1 MAEFCT
7 TKRIAYHLE
16 DIIIEA
22 KKKLVLVSPYLKL
35 SEAFLERLIDA
46 DSNDIEIKIVYG
58 KDELKSTERNKLSK
72 LKNLE
77 LYFCKN
83 LHAKCYFNEFEMV
96 ITSMNFYDYSE
107 MNNREMGIY
116 LTGKEDTDLFM
127 RTAKEVKSILNSSD
141 LKTLKSADRKI
152 FSQKANQQVTKKT
165 FSEGHCIRCQT
176 SIPFSEYQPLCPG
189 CYNTWS
195 IFENENYSEDYC
207 HNCGEQR
214 ETTKKRPFCYACEL
228 KLGKH
233 EKKTS
238 SRW

>member
-46 DSNDIEIKIVYG
+46 DSNNIDIKIVYG
-58 KDELKSTERNKLSK
+58 KDELKSAERNKLSK

-83 LHAKCYFNEFEMV
+83 LHAKCYLNEFEMV

-116 LTGKEDTDLFM
+116 LTRKDDTELFM
-127 RTAKEVKSILNSSD
+127 RTAKEVKSILNSSS
-141 LKTLKSADRKI
+141 LKTLKSTAKK
-152 FSQKANQQVTKKT
+152 SSTQKTQKFTLKKK
-165 FSEGHCIRCQT
+165 FNEGHCIRCLI
-176 SIPFSEYQPLCPG
+176 SIPFNEYQPLCPG
-189 CYNTWS
+189 CYDIWS
-195 IFENENYSEDYC
+195 YFENENYREDYC
-207 HNCGEQR
+207 HRCGKQR
-214 ETTKKRPFCYACEL
+214 ETTKKRPFCYDCEV

-233 EKKTS
+233 QDKAPS
-238 SRW
+238 GW